1 MLFKMKIHYNPK
13 LKQLARQL
21 RKNSTV
27 SEILLWQ
34 RLRNKKFK
42 GYDFHRQKPI
52 SEYIVDFFCPKLN
65 LIIEVDGITHD
76 DNYKFK
82 KDKQRQTNL
91 EALGFHIIRFWD
103 DDIKKNIDA
112 VLQIIEGWVDR
123 HTPCPS

>member
-1 MLFKMKIHYNPK
+1 MKIHYNPK